1 MINRVVLVGR
11 LTKDPE
17 YRTTPSGVSVATF
30 TLAVN
35 RTFTNAQGEREADFI
50 NCVVF
55 RKQAENV
62 NNYLF
67 KGSLAG
73 VDGRIQSRSYENQE
87 GRRIFVT
94 EVVCDSV
101 QFLEPKNQN
110 QRHAQEGNNNFQN
123 FVGQQTGQNTSYYQN
138 NTEKRKNKSSVM
150 LKKEIII
157 SKIMV
162 DNNPDKIRLLMKTIT
177 TIVHQ
182 TIINQ
187 ITHFQMKTA
196 LLILVMMIYHANYNE
211 RIKLEKF

>member
-17 YRTTPSGVSVATF
+17 FRTTPSGVNVATF

-62 NNYLF
+62 NKYLF
-67 KGSLAG
+67 KGHLAG

-94 EVVCDSV
+94 EVVTDSV
-101 QFLEPKNQN
+101 QFLEPKNNEQKQN
-110 QRHAQEGNNNFQN
+110 
-123 FVGQQTGQNTSYYQN
+123 VSKGQQTGTN
-138 NTEKRKNKSSVM
+138 NQQLSNDNPFANG
-150 LKKEIII
+150 
-157 SKIMV
+157 V
-162 DNNPDKIRLLMKTIT
+162 DVDLDDLP
-177 TIVHQ
+177 
-182 TIINQ
+182 
-187 ITHFQMKTA
+187 F
-196 LLILVMMIYHANYNE
+196 
-211 RIKLEKF
+211 